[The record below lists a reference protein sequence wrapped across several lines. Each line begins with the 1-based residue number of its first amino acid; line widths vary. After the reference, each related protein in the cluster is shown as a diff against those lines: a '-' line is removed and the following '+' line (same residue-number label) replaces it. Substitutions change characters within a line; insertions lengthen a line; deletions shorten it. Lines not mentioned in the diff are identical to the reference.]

1 VHEFSWFHLIPA
13 VREGFGFLAQREA
26 SWVLPTSWTICLV
39 LVLIAVVARLG
50 LERAK
55 RRGGIE
61 ALVPDRTLTAR
72 NAMEIYVQAL
82 FDLAEGTLGRADARR
97 FFPLVGTLFIY
108 ILVSNLVALVPGFLP
123 PTSNFSSNL
132 SMALLVFLV
141 FNVAGLWRNGF
152 SYVKHLWGPIALMG
166 PFFLVIELISLCIRP
181 VSLSLRLAGNLFGDH
196 MVFGIM
202 SGLVPPL
209 VPIPFLGLGMFVSFI
224 QALVFTLLT
233 TVYISLAVAHDE
245 EH

>member
-1 VHEFSWFHLIPA
+1 MHEFSWFHLIPA
-13 VREGFGFLAQREA
+13 VREGFGFLTQRGA
-26 SWVLPTSWTICLV
+26 SWILPTSWMICLV
-39 LVLIAVVARLG
+39 LVLLALLARRG
-50 LERAK
+50 LERA
-55 RRGGIE
+55 RRREGID
-61 ALVPDRTLTAR
+61 ALVPDRGLTAL
-72 NAMEIYVQAL
+72 NAMEIYVSAL
-82 FDLAEGTLGRADARR
+82 FNLAESTLGRADALR

-108 ILVSNLVALVPGFLP
+108 ILLNNLVALVPGFLP
-123 PTSNFSSNL
+123 PTSNFSNNL

-141 FNVAGLWRNGF
+141 FNVAGLARNGV
-152 SYVKHLWGPIALMG
+152 SYVKHLWGPIALMA

-181 VSLSLRLAGNLFGDH
+181 ISLSLRLAGNLFGDH

-202 SGLVPPL
+202 SSLVPPL

-233 TVYISLAVAHDE
+233 TVYISLAVAHGE